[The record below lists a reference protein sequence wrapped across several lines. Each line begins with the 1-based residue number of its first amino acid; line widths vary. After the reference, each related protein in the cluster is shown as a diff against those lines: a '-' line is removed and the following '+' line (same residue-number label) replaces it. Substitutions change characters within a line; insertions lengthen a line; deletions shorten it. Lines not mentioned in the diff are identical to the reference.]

1 MIEGIADRLLDELAR
16 HREADLMAEF
26 CRDLPLSVICAM
38 LGLPDKDHQRFK
50 NWLAGLNDTENIGAV
65 IRAIPGVLK
74 VVRHLREVARPAGG
88 AKPEGLI
95 SALSEA
101 EIEGRKLSEEEL
113 VSMIFLLFGAGQETT
128 THLISGGLL
137 TVKSGRG
144 SNNPMTPLRRPK
156 GYGSCDSESMKPTPL
171 AAGAVESVD
180 GFGGEPQAEFELLF
194 SAPGPL

>member
-144 SNNPMTPLRRPK
+144 SNNPMTPLRRQK
-156 GYGSCDSESMKPTPL
+156 GMAL
-171 AAGAVESVD
+171 AIVKA
-180 GFGGEPQAEFELLF
+180 
-194 SAPGPL
+194 